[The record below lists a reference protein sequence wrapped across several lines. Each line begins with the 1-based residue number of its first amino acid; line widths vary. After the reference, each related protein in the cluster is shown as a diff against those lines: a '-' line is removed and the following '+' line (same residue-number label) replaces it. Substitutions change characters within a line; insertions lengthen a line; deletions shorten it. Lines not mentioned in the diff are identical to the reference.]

1 MKPLHPVGL
10 IYTPLTKKALKIAF
24 DAHRNQLDKSG
35 IPYVVHPLHLAE
47 QMETEEEICTA
58 LLHDVVEDSPYT
70 LQNMEKEGFP
80 DAVLQA
86 LELLTRQPDVPYL
99 NYVVQLRKN
108 PIARKVKLADLAHN
122 SDLARLDRVTDRDR
136 RRMLRYRMAQAILA
150 EDRCDEARGCCCK
163 RLPLS
168 LEQPAFLTVFYDA
181 EGAVKAYTIDL
192 DQENRRYALDP
203 RQAEEL
209 RLALHPGSTLPQA
222 LAEWMEVGCS
232 AVRLEKLLRR
242 QGIAF

>member
-1 MKPLHPVGL
+1 MKPLHLVGL

-70 LQNMEKEGFP
+70 LQDMQAEGFP
-80 DAVLQA
+80 NAVLQA

-99 NYVVQLRKN
+99 DYVVRLWKN

-122 SDLARLDRVTDRDR
+122 SDLARLDRVTDWDR
-136 RRMLRYRMAQAILA
+136 RRVLQYRMAQAVLA
-150 EDRCDEARGCCCK
+150 EDRYDEASGFCCK

-168 LEQPAFLTVFYDA
+168 LEQPAFLAVFYDA
-181 EGAVKAYTIDL
+181 KGAVKAYTIDL

-203 RQAEEL
+203 RQAEQL
-209 RLALHPGSTLPQA
+209 CLALHPGSTLPQA
-222 LAEWMEVGCS
+222 LADWMEDGYS
-232 AVRLEKLLRR
+232 ASRVEELLRR

>member
-70 LQNMEKEGFP
+70 LQDMQEEGFP
-80 DAVLQA
+80 NAVLQA

-99 NYVVQLRKN
+99 DYVVRLWKN

-136 RRMLRYRMAQAILA
+136 RRVLQYRMAQAVLA
-150 EDRCDEARGCCCK
+150 EDRYDEASGFCCK

-168 LEQPAFLTVFYDA
+168 LERPIFLAVFYDA
-181 EGAVKAYTIDL
+181 KGAVKAYTIDL

-203 RQAEEL
+203 RQAEQL
-209 RLALHPGSTLPQA
+209 CLALHPGSTLPQA
-222 LAEWMEVGCS
+222 LADWMEDGCS
-232 AVRLEKLLRR
+232 DVRLEGLLRR

>member
-1 MKPLHPVGL
+1 MKPLRPVGL
-10 IYTPLTKKALKIAF
+10 LYTPLTKKALKIAF

-70 LQNMEKEGFP
+70 LQDMQAEGFP

-86 LELLTRQPDVPYL
+86 LELLTRQPEVPYL
-99 NYVVQLRKN
+99 DYVVRLRKN

-136 RRMLRYRMAQAILA
+136 RRVLQYRMAQAILA
-150 EDRCDEARGCCCK
+150 EDRYDEASGFCCK

-168 LEQPAFLTVFYDA
+168 LEQPA
-181 EGAVKAYTIDL
+181 TIQQSVASIRACRIIL
-192 DQENRRYALDP
+192 F
-203 RQAEEL
+203 
-209 RLALHPGSTLPQA
+209 
-222 LAEWMEVGCS
+222 
-232 AVRLEKLLRR
+232 
-242 QGIAF
+242 I

>member
-1 MKPLHPVGL
+1 MRPVGL

-70 LQNMEKEGFP
+70 LQDMQAEGFP
-80 DAVLQA
+80 NAVLQA

-99 NYVVQLRKN
+99 DYVVRLRKN
-108 PIARKVKLADLAHN
+108 SIARKVKLADLAHN
-122 SDLARLDRVTDRDR
+122 SNLARLDRVADRDR
-136 RRMLRYRMAQAILA
+136 RRVLQYRMAQAVLA
-150 EDRCDEARGCCCK
+150 EDRYDEANGFCCK

-168 LEQPAFLTVFYDA
+168 LEQPAFLAVFYDA
-181 EGAVKAYTIDL
+181 KGAVKAYTIDL

-203 RQAEEL
+203 RQAEQL
-209 RLALHPGSTLPQA
+209 CLALHPGSTLPQA
-222 LAEWMEVGCS
+222 LADWMEDGCS
-232 AVRLEKLLRR
+232 DVRLEGLLRR

>member
-70 LQNMEKEGFP
+70 LQDLKKEGFP

-99 NYVVQLRKN
+99 DYVVRLRKN

-122 SDLARLDRVTDRDR
+122 SDLARLDMGHGPGQAAGAAIPYGPGHSGRGPVRRSQRLLLQTFASFLGTARLSRDV
-136 RRMLRYRMAQAILA
+136 L
-150 EDRCDEARGCCCK
+150 
-163 RLPLS
+163 
-168 LEQPAFLTVFYDA
+168 
-181 EGAVKAYTIDL
+181 
-192 DQENRRYALDP
+192 
-203 RQAEEL
+203 
-209 RLALHPGSTLPQA
+209 
-222 LAEWMEVGCS
+222 
-232 AVRLEKLLRR
+232 
-242 QGIAF
+242 

>member
-70 LQNMEKEGFP
+70 LQDMQEEGFP

-99 NYVVQLRKN
+99 DYVVRLWKN

-136 RRMLRYRMAQAILA
+136 RRVLQYRMAQAVLA
-150 EDRCDEARGCCCK
+150 EDRYDEANGFCCK

-168 LEQPAFLTVFYDA
+168 LEQPAFLAVFYDA
-181 EGAVKAYTIDL
+181 KGAVKADTIDL

-203 RQAEEL
+203 RQAEQL
-209 RLALHPGSTLPQA
+209 CLALHPGSTLPQA
-222 LAEWMEVGCS
+222 LADWMEDGCS
-232 AVRLEKLLRR
+232 DVRLEGLLRR